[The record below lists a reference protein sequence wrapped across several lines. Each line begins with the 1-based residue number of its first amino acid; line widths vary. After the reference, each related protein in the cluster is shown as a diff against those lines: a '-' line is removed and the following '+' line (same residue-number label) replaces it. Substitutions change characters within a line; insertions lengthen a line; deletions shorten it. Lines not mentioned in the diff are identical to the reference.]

1 MSIDLPISQLPND
14 LTLEDA
20 VEAAY
25 HDDLD
30 HVADKLRQGVSCLV
44 ECDKQ
49 LVPWFYAATR
59 DRLRDQNAGR
69 ALRCRFVSGQP
80 AQEQQQA
87 QQAGP
92 MPSLL
97 QLMIR
102 QITEMVRSAEP
113 GTVIV
118 IPHLDLLTT
127 TTRSGLSLEAKEVIA
142 LVYENPEVV
151 LLGFKDPEFELPK
164 TVESVF
170 TAKRTVIG
178 IPRDRLPRLILRRE
192 ARKLGVETFDP
203 FALYKYCSGLNVVR
217 LRQILEQ
224 FQDRMDFD
232 PRAPETRTAIF
243 REIRDLTRGAELDVP
258 KIDLQEDIGGYAG
271 VKERIEKDIL
281 ALLRRRDLATTPEQV
296 KVLEELIPRG
306 MIFEGPPGTGKT
318 YFAKAIATAID
329 ATAIV
334 VSGPELKSKW
344 VGESESNL
352 RNIFTRARKSAPAI
366 IIFDEIDSFATRRGT
381 YTSSGVEHSMVN
393 QLLTEMDGFRKEE
406 LVFIIATTNFVEA
419 LDEALLR
426 PGRFELKIKIPYP
439 KEKDRRAILGIY
451 ARKFKLDLQ
460 PEVLEY
466 IVRKT
471 SGYVNAERNVRFSGD
486 HLYALCRGLARER
499 IRRASAPSP
508 EQDGRGG
515 DYQLTTADVDAIV
528 GDAFELNQPT
538 LEEQQ
543 VIATHECGHAIVAAL
558 APGAARPDKVTIEG
572 DEEDIAPF
580 YTRFDSNHR
589 GIVFTR
595 AEAKARIAV
604 SLGGRAAEAL
614 VCGDVS
620 TGAADDL
627 MKASGLA
634 RAMVEAWGMGTSQ
647 ESCYEQT
654 NEGLRR
660 RRLSDTRE
668 AAIDQDV
675 QALLAESEALA
686 GDLLREN
693 EGVLRAMS
701 KLLQEKRVLL
711 LNDLKAFFS
720 GQGKTIE
727 WPAAPLLLK
736 DGQGKSIE
744 LPAPAAASS
753 AGAEV
758 PRG

>member
-1 MSIDLPISQLPND
+1 MPIDLPISQLPTD

-25 HDDLD
+25 GDDLD
-30 HVADKLRQGVSCLV
+30 WVAGKLRQGVSCLV

-49 LVPWFYAATR
+49 LVPWFYGAIR
-59 DRLRDQNAGR
+59 DRVRDATGGR

-80 AQEQQQA
+80 PQEAQQQGA
-87 QQAGP
+87 QAGP
-92 MPSLL
+92 QPSLL

-142 LVYENPEVV
+142 LVYENPEVL

-170 TAKRTVIG
+170 TAKRCVIG

-192 ARKLGVETFDP
+192 ARKLGVESFDP

-224 FQDRMDFD
+224 FQDRLDFD
-232 PRAPETRTAIF
+232 PRAPETRARVF
-243 REIRDLTRGAELDVP
+243 AEIRDLTRGAELDVP
-258 KIDLQEDIGGYAG
+258 KIDLQADIGGYAG

-281 ALLRRRDLATTPEQV
+281 SLLRRRDAADSAEQV

-426 PGRFELKIKIPYP
+426 PGRFELKIRIPYP
-439 KEKDRRAILGIY
+439 KEKDRRAILRIY
-451 ARKFKLDLQ
+451 AQKFRLELQ

-499 IRRASAPSP
+499 IRK
-508 EQDGRGG
+508 GG
-515 DYQLTTADVDAIV
+515 DHALGTADVDAIV

-538 LEEQQ
+538 LEEQK

-572 DEEDIAPF
+572 DEDDVAPF

-589 GIVFTR
+589 GIVLTR
-595 AEAKARIAV
+595 AEVLARIAV

-614 VCGDVS
+614 LCGDVS
-620 TGAADDL
+620 TGASDDL
-627 MKASGLA
+627 LKATALA

-660 RRLSDTRE
+660 RRLSDPRE
-668 AAIDQDV
+668 ATVDRDV
-675 QALLAESEALA
+675 AALLGESEALA
-686 GDLLREN
+686 GQLLRDHRALLE
-693 EGVLRAMS
+693 AMS

-711 LNDLKAFFS
+711 LNDLKEFFAAH
-720 GQGKTIE
+720 GE
-727 WPAAPLLLK
+727 AVDWPAAPLVLK
-736 DGQGKSIE
+736 DADGKTVE
-744 LPAPAAASS
+744 VPDAPAAR

-758 PRG
+758 RRG